1 MPSIEEV
8 LAPEHLARVRAG
20 DERAFEAFF
29 RVWYPRLADYAF
41 RMLESR
47 DAAEDVVQNLFV
59 ALWNRRDR
67 WPEGGKMA
75 GYLHRAVR
83 NRSLNQLRSRK
94 TARRWLERVDPDPV
108 VAPVAETVLEH
119 EELTAL
125 LRTALDNLSPRCRE
139 VFVLSRDQGLTYPA
153 IADTLG
159 ISVKT
164 VETLMGR
171 ALKALRAQLGPRLSR
186 DPG

>member
-1 MPSIEEV
+1 MPGAIQ
-8 LAPEHLARVRAG
+8 LDRIRAG
-20 DERAFEAFF
+20 DEDAFEAFF
-29 RVWYPRLADYAF
+29 RAWYPRLADYAF
-41 RMLESR
+41 RMLDSR

-59 ALWNRRDR
+59 ALWNRREGL
-67 WPEGGKMA
+67 PEGDKMA
-75 GYLHRAVR
+75 AYLHRAVR

-108 VAPVAETVLEH
+108 AAPVAETVLEH
-119 EELTAL
+119 EELTEV
-125 LRTALDNLSPRCRE
+125 LRAALDTLSPRCRE

-153 IADTLG
+153 IADALG

-171 ALKALRAQLGPRLSR
+171 ALKALRAELGPRLGR
-186 DPG
+186 DSG